1 MARRSAMND
10 RYRVEQKGHT
20 RKSASSAKPKREAG
34 TTATTAKKPAKSAK
48 PKLFGKGP
56 AREPVGAIPSTPE
69 MKKMRRYW
77 WIAMGVAIVI
87 AVAMVPIS
95 KYKNSALDSA
105 LFGLYAVAL
114 SAALYLEFGPL
125 RKMRREAV
133 AAAKAKSGKGGK
145 SASKAT
151 TQKAAEPKRRESVRP
166 AAAPA
171 SSGLLRCHSR
181 PGRARRER
189 CGDPAD
195 VSFRVGVDQVL
206 ARHAPQRCAFAKLV
220 PVRRAVERQRAEIFS
235 AGETRQVLFLLPVA
249 APPHDRAAAQAVMG
263 RYRQGC

>member
-1 MARRSAMND
+1 MARRSVMND
-10 RYRVEQKGHT
+10 RYRMEQKGHT

-34 TTATTAKKPAKSAK
+34 ATATTVKKSAKSTK

-56 AREPVGAIPSTPE
+56 AREPIGAIPSTPE

-151 TQKAAEPKRRESVRP
+151 AQKAAEPKP
-166 AAAPA
+166 AGPVAVTPEPQTFSAKVLQFFVGKPKPPA
-171 SSGLLRCHSR
+171 SDDGVAV
-181 PGRARRER
+181 PPAGKDD
-189 CGDPAD
+189 GD
-195 VSFRVGVDQVL
+195 
-206 ARHAPQRCAFAKLV
+206 
-220 PVRRAVERQRAEIFS
+220 
-235 AGETRQVLFLLPVA
+235 AGE
-249 APPHDRAAAQAVMG
+249 G
-263 RYRQGC
+263 EGKE